1 MLLKNF
7 GAYCA
12 AALTDDNLTEGIKCT
27 TGEFPTGGNL
37 KGLPSQLG
45 LLSFIISSATY
56 ISNQNDSSSATWAF
70 GFGDG
75 TTPPTIDDYK
85 FSGNLV
91 VPTIVAGS
99 GTASNG
105 SNGSTW
111 QMTVINN
118 TENPMTIGEIGLFI
132 SASSSGCVMLT
143 RDVLTEPVVLQAGA
157 SKGFQIFIDTQSF
170 VSNASQA

>member
-12 AALTDDNLTEGIKCT
+12 AALTDDKLTEGIKCT
-27 TGEFPTGGNL
+27 TGEFPVGGNL
-37 KGLPSQLG
+37 KGLPNQLG
-45 LLSFIISSATY
+45 ALYSIISSATY
-56 ISNQNDSSSATWAF
+56 AINQSGSVAATWAF

-91 VPTIVAGS
+91 VPTIITSS

-111 QMTVINN
+111 QMTVTNE
-118 TENPMTIGEIGLFI
+118 TGNPITIGEIGLFI
-132 SASSSGCVMLT
+132 NATSSGCVMLT
-143 RDVLTEPVVLQAGA
+143 RDVLTEPVVLEAGA